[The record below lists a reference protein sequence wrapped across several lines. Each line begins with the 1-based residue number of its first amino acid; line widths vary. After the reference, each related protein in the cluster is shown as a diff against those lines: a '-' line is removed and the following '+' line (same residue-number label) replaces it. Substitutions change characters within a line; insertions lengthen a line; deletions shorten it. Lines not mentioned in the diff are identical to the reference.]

1 MKKILINL
9 MTISVLTTGVVACG
23 SGGSASPNNAPAAPV
38 VNPIEVPANFIPFG
52 SAAGSGSGSTTPVAY
67 YQENAQI
74 AVPVNGV
81 YTQYT
86 LPTTV
91 NNALSA
97 AFTSG
102 DQNSTQVSVSGSN
115 VILEIPSTT
124 HGAEPTI
131 FVLTPVGSS
140 APSLIAV
147 GGTNSSQASI
157 IQLAIATSSETSGV
171 QATQFALPSGMT
183 PSTNIIVNP
192 NIPVGQLANLN
203 SLQVAES
210 TSIPLNSTV
219 CTGYSGT
226 PSALQI
232 ADYSGTTYV
241 GAGSTTGQ
249 VCVLTV
255 VKPVIL
261 DSTWTSLTS
270 GPNTAGTT
278 ARYQAGNVNQFN
290 FYSGNPAALF
300 GYWNV
305 KNTPDTQLGTN
316 QIYRVTNSPS
326 NLNAPTSFW
335 NITTAAKQTSS
346 TFASSVQFTNVPTSV
361 NSMYTDN
368 SGVVYVGTTSG
379 GSVYKLAPG
388 ITQWTSTQLNAN
400 QTGPIT
406 LSTTTTGSGAIATI
420 TNPSTGQTAVY
431 TVN

>member
-52 SAAGSGSGSTTPVAY
+52 SAAGAGSGSTTPVAY
-67 YQENAQI
+67 DQVNGQI

-97 AFTSG
+97 AFAGG

-124 HGAEPTI
+124 PGVEPTI

-147 GGTNSSQASI
+147 GGTNSSLASI

-210 TSIPLNSTV
+210 TSIPLNPTV

-232 ADYSGTTYV
+232 ADYNNTTYV

-270 GPNTAGTT
+270 GPNTAEVTG
-278 ARYQAGNVNQFN
+278 RYVPGNVNQFN

-305 KNTPDTQLGTN
+305 NSAGIN

-406 LSTTTTGSGAIATI
+406 LSPTTTGSGAIATI

>member
-1 MKKILINL
+1 MKKILVNL
-9 MTISVLTTGVVACG
+9 LALSVLTTGVVACG
-23 SGGSASPNNAPAAPV
+23 SGGSSSVNNAPAAPV
-38 VNPIEVPANFIPFG
+38 VDPIQVPANFIPFG
-52 SAAGSGSGSTTPVAY
+52 SVPGAGSGSTTPVAY
-67 YQENAQI
+67 DQASGQI

-102 DQNSTQVSVSGSN
+102 DQNTTQVSVSGSN
-115 VILEIPSTT
+115 VILQIPSTT
-124 HGAEPTI
+124 PGAEPTI

-147 GGTNSSQASI
+147 GGTNSSQASVI
-157 IQLAIATSSETSGV
+157 ELAVATSYESSGV
-171 QATQFALPSGMT
+171 QSTQFGLSSGMT

-192 NIPVGQLANLN
+192 NIPVTQFANVK
-203 SLQVAES
+203 SLQAAS
-210 TSIPLNSTV
+210 TSIPLNSNV

-232 ADYSGTTYV
+232 ADYNGTTYV

-255 VKPVIL
+255 AKPVIL

-270 GPNTAGTT
+270 GSGTAGSTN
-278 ARYQAGNVNQFN
+278 RYTPGNVNQFN
-290 FYSGNPAALF
+290 FYQGNPAALF

-305 KNTPDTQLGTN
+305 KNTPGTQSGTN

-326 NLNAPTSFW
+326 NLTAPTSFW
-335 NITTAAKQTSS
+335 NITTAEKQTSS

-361 NSMYTDN
+361 NSMYTDSN
-368 SGVVYVGTTSG
+368 GNMYVGTISG

-388 ITQWTSTQLNAN
+388 NTQWTATQLTSTYE
-400 QTGPIT
+400 TGPMT
-406 LSTTTTGSGAIATI
+406 LSPTTTGSGAIATI
-420 TNPSTGQTAVY
+420 YNSSTGSTAVY